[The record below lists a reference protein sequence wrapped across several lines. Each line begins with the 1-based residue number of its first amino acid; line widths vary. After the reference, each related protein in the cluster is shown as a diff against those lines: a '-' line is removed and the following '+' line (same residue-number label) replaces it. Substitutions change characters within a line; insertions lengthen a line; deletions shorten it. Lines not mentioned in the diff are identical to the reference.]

1 MRMKNYKPGDLV
13 YAPQASLLWSGA
25 KTIRLNEPTMMI
37 VAPVPTENRAG
48 VALNNAV
55 AVIYQ
60 GEMWYTSKSGLHK
73 PRRKDGD
80 KTC

>member
-13 YAPQASLLWSGA
+13 YAPQASLLWSGT
-25 KTIRLNEPTMMI
+25 KTIKLNEPTLMI
-37 VAPVPTENRAG
+37 VASDPAEHSA
-48 VALNNAV
+48 AYSLQAV
-55 AVIYQ
+55 AVIYR
-60 GEMWYTSKSGLHK
+60 GEMWYTSKRDLHK